1 MKVKVTQLCLTV
13 CNPMNYTV
21 HEILQTRI
29 LEWVAFPFSR
39 ESSQPRDRTQV
50 SCIECGFF
58 TSWATRESLIMIR
71 WENFKEC
78 FYCEKQELYTKLLLE
93 NWQILLRSLTLEIQI
108 WVMDKEKDGDRNKL
122 IHISFILEQ
131 VFRIFVF
138 ALWTLI
144 SPNPH
149 PNTHTHTLEYISVC
163 YLALLLANTSYLWEN
178 TVFLWIGMIYSIY
191 FNGVYFFLYFRKSKV
206 VHKAVKHHR
215 LAVLCADIYFTT

>member
-1 MKVKVTQLCLTV
+1 MKVKVAHLCLTV
-13 CNPMNYTV
+13 CDPMNYTV

-58 TSWATRESLIMIR
+58 TSWATREALIKIR

-122 IHISFILEQ
+122 IHISFILEK
-131 VFRIFVF
+131 VFRIFVCF
-138 ALWTLI
+138 CFMNTDFPPPP
-144 SPNPH
+144 PNTRTH
-149 PNTHTHTLEYISVC
+149 THTHTLEYISVC

-178 TVFLWIGMIYSIY
+178 SAFLWIGMIYSTL
-191 FNGVYFFLYFRKSKV
+191 F
-206 VHKAVKHHR
+206 
-215 LAVLCADIYFTT
+215 